1 MANYTFTGEVKIIDG
16 VKYYTID
23 KIGTLGKTTVIKHGD
38 DGFEVIVNQDS
49 INNQDNFNSKFKIDT
64 IILEGV
70 DKTGKDTLVQY
81 IDKVC
86 NHKYAVYQR
95 GNISNNA
102 YAKIFNRQT
111 YNYNMSHN
119 ALYVLLSAD
128 AEDLKIRFKI
138 TNEPNI
144 DIKTHLEVFEDT
156 FAEMTKGCYTAKY
169 NTSEL
174 TPYKIAKSIV
184 DFVDNINEQNM

>member
-1 MANYTFTGEVKIIDG
+1 MSNYTFTGKVKIIDG
-16 VKYYTID
+16 IKHYTID
-23 KIGTLGKTTVIKHGD
+23 KISNFEKIAVVKQD
-38 DGFEVIVNQDS
+38 D
-49 INNQDNFNSKFKIDT
+49 FNGKFKIDT

-81 IDKVC
+81 IDKIC

-102 YAKIFNRQT
+102 YAKIFNRKI
-111 YNYNMSHN
+111 YNYNMYHN
-119 ALYVLLSAD
+119 VLYVLLTAD
-128 AEDLKIRFKI
+128 IEDLKIRFKI

-156 FAEMTKGCYTAKY
+156 FTEMTKGCYTVKY

-184 DFVDNINEQNM
+184 DLVDNINEQNL

>member
-1 MANYTFTGEVKIIDG
+1 MANYTFTGEVKVIDG
-16 VKYYTID
+16 IKYYTID
-23 KIGTLGKTTVIKHGD
+23 KISTLGKIAVIKHGD
-38 DGFEVIVNQDS
+38 VVNQD
-49 INNQDNFNSKFKIDT
+49 DFNSKFKIDT

-119 ALYVLLSAD
+119 VLYVLLTANI
-128 AEDLKIRFKI
+128 EDLKIRFKI

-156 FAEMTKGCYTAKY
+156 FTEMTKGCYTAKY

-184 DFVDNINEQNM
+184 DLVDNINEQNI

>member
-16 VKYYTID
+16 IKHYTID
-23 KIGTLGKTTVIKHGD
+23 KISNLGKIAV
-38 DGFEVIVNQDS
+38 VNQDDTV
-49 INNQDNFNSKFKIDT
+49 NQDDVVNQDDFNGKFKIDT

-111 YNYNMSHN
+111 YNYSMSHN
-119 ALYVLLSAD
+119 ALYVLLTAD
-128 AEDLKIRFKI
+128 VEDLKIRFKI

-156 FAEMTKGCYTAKY
+156 FTKMTKGCYVAKC
-169 NTSEL
+169 NTSEF

-184 DFVDNINEQNM
+184 DLVDNINGQNI

>member
-1 MANYTFTGEVKIIDG
+1 MANYTFTGEVKIIDDI
-16 VKYYTID
+16 KHYTID
-23 KIGTLGKTTVIKHGD
+23 KISNFEKLAVVKQD
-38 DGFEVIVNQDS
+38 D
-49 INNQDNFNSKFKIDT
+49 FNGKFKIDT

-119 ALYVLLSAD
+119 ALYVLLTAD
-128 AEDLKIRFKI
+128 VEDLKIRFKI

-156 FAEMTKGCYTAKY
+156 FTEMTKDCCTAKY

-184 DFVDNINEQNM
+184 DLVDNINEQNI

>member
-16 VKYYTID
+16 IKHYTID
-23 KIGTLGKTTVIKHGD
+23 KISNFEHLFICLLAIDIEKLAVVKQD
-38 DGFEVIVNQDS
+38 D
-49 INNQDNFNSKFKIDT
+49 FNGKFKIDT

-111 YNYNMSHN
+111 YNYSMSHN
-119 ALYVLLSAD
+119 ALYVLLTAD
-128 AEDLKIRFKI
+128 VEDLKIRFKI

-156 FAEMTKGCYTAKY
+156 FAEMTKGCYASKY

-184 DFVDNINEQNM
+184 DLVDNINGQNI

>member
-1 MANYTFTGEVKIIDG
+1 MPNYTFTGEVKIIDG
-16 VKYYTID
+16 IKHYTID
-23 KIGTLGKTTVIKHGD
+23 KISNLGKI
-38 DGFEVIVNQDS
+38 EVVNQNDVVNQDYAV
-49 INNQDNFNSKFKIDT
+49 NQDDFNSKLKIDT

-111 YNYNMSHN
+111 YNYSMSHN
-119 ALYVLLSAD
+119 ALYVLLTAD
-128 AEDLKIRFKI
+128 VEDLKIRFKI

-156 FAEMTKGCYTAKY
+156 FTKMTKGCYTAKY

-174 TPYKIAKSIV
+174 TPYKIAKTIV
-184 DFVDNINEQNM
+184 DLVDNINGQNI

>member
-1 MANYTFTGEVKIIDG
+1 MSNYTFTGEVKIIDG
-16 VKYYTID
+16 IKHYTID
-23 KIGTLGKTTVIKHGD
+23 KISNLGKI
-38 DGFEVIVNQDS
+38 EVVNQDDAV
-49 INNQDNFNSKFKIDT
+49 NQDDVVNQDDFNGKFKIDT

-111 YNYNMSHN
+111 YNYSMSHN
-119 ALYVLLSAD
+119 TLYVLLTAD
-128 AEDLKIRFKI
+128 VEDLKIRFKI

-156 FAEMTKGCYTAKY
+156 FTKMTKGCYSAKY

-184 DFVDNINEQNM
+184 DLVDNINE

>member
-1 MANYTFTGEVKIIDG
+1 MANYTFTGKVKIIDG
-16 VKYYTID
+16 IKHYTID
-23 KIGTLGKTTVIKHGD
+23 KISNFGKIAVVKQD
-38 DGFEVIVNQDS
+38 D
-49 INNQDNFNSKFKIDT
+49 FNGKFKIDT

-119 ALYVLLSAD
+119 VLYVLLTAD
-128 AEDLKIRFKI
+128 IEDLKIRFKI
-138 TNEPNI
+138 TNFINCI
-144 DIKTHLEVFEDT
+144 
-156 FAEMTKGCYTAKY
+156 M
-169 NTSEL
+169 
-174 TPYKIAKSIV
+174 
-184 DFVDNINEQNM
+184 FVAINNFYFSCKCIICHK